1 MSRAGGQRF
10 STVKLRIHREVPRDT
25 KDRIVASRAPEVAR
39 GSRLAVSK
47 AKRAQG
53 DVRIASVELPNTSY
67 CALIP
72 ICRWDTHEAAGG
84 NKNGCCVR
92 PVANMQETG
101 RGAEYAVE
109 VILGQARGGL
119 GLGLLNYLVTA
130 NGFSI
135 RRRALT
141 EHCTEYN
148 HNYNECW
155 STARIAIQKWLD
167 IAELKALESAA
178 GERQLPSSGRK

>member
-109 VILGQARGGL
+109 VILGQARGGFDKTSCSL
-119 GLGLLNYLVTA
+119 YIVTKLP
-130 NGFSI
+130 GCI
-135 RRRALT
+135 R
-141 EHCTEYN
+141 
-148 HNYNECW
+148 
-155 STARIAIQKWLD
+155 IQ
-167 IAELKALESAA
+167 
-178 GERQLPSSGRK
+178 RQCLRDMQV

>member
-109 VILGQARGGL
+109 VILGQARGGNSEMVGYRGIESPRICGWRASTSEL
-119 GLGLLNYLVTA
+119 GSKINKKPQ
-130 NGFSI
+130 N
-135 RRRALT
+135 
-141 EHCTEYN
+141 
-148 HNYNECW
+148 
-155 STARIAIQKWLD
+155 
-167 IAELKALESAA
+167 
-178 GERQLPSSGRK
+178 P